1 MYMFNS
7 PEGNNAQVQ
16 IPPRCWIWSL
26 IVDQPERQVVFP
38 LRLSHGWKF
47 AKSRCWIFPDL
58 LLEVRNHFKMLDKI
72 ISRHC
77 RFSSH
82 YFRCSC
88 LLGLLYFCNMN
99 FYILVISNFAFLIS
113 RRRRLSV
120 HCFRH
125 SCLLFRPPV
134 CVSLRAAAFSNCGN
148 VWTHDCRRSANK
160 VNQEPSIDIL
170 IKNIWFNFECCSV
183 PLCVFTCCGFL
194 LHYIT

>member
-1 MYMFNS
+1 M
-7 PEGNNAQVQ
+7 
-16 IPPRCWIWSL
+16 
-26 IVDQPERQVVFP
+26 
-38 LRLSHGWKF
+38 
-47 AKSRCWIFPDL
+47 

-88 LLGLLYFCNMN
+88 LLELLYFCNMN
-99 FYILVISNFAFLIS
+99 FYILVISVFVFLIS

-125 SCLLFRPPV
+125 SCLLLRPSD